1 MKVQRLSVSTFC
13 YATEDEEKI
22 RKALA
27 DLLGETYQGV
37 EFHKEELSGHYG
49 DPIIALRV
57 ELGGERAT
65 NATKAIIKRM
75 EVADLIFMIST
86 MPNRV
91 EGSKIY
97 LRIDKQALLSSNRV
111 FLKDGEDVVK
121 LIISIKG
128 SKERFMEELK
138 EIVSRNMSAK

>member
-1 MKVQRLSVSTFC
+1 
-13 YATEDEEKI
+13 
-22 RKALA
+22 
-27 DLLGETYQGV
+27 
-37 EFHKEELSGHYG
+37 
-49 DPIIALRV
+49 V